1 MVVPLTWLF
10 EAAPARS
17 RRDRRAHR
25 LRPGPAQGCLR
36 RSRRRTRPAR
46 RRDACSALCA
56 RPNANRRRRAH
67 CEGRCRRL
75 RCLRLLRCLRGGR
88 SLFHPSVASQAIGGT
103 ATGAAITGTA
113 PRAVTTGATSGTIA
127 APWTTVTGLGV
138 DHVEDDVSDG
148 RVVDVVPAHGVGAG
162 DVLAEPLG
170 AGPVGEQRTR
180 GRGCG
185 SAGSRR
191 RVRRRSSRR
200 TPLQAIGPA
209 RRSAAGSRARRTNRR
224 PTGGRA
230 YTLPRMSWATNT
242 S

>member
-1 MVVPLTWLF
+1 M
-10 EAAPARS
+10 
-17 RRDRRAHR
+17 R
-25 LRPGPAQGCLR
+25 LRQLEADGIVERTVFDQVPPRVVYAVADAERDPPADVMH
-36 RSRRRTRPAR
+36 AR
-46 RRDACSALCA
+46 RYVRGQTRIVDAEHIATVDAGGCA
-56 RPNANRRRRAH
+56 
-67 CEGRCRRL
+67 
-75 RCLRLLRCLRGGR
+75 CLRLLRCLRGGR

-103 ATGAAITGTA
+103 ATEAAITGTA

-138 DHVEDDVSDG
+138 DHVEDGVSDG

-191 RVRRRSSRR
+191 WVRRR
-200 TPLQAIGPA
+200 
-209 RRSAAGSRARRTNRR
+209 
-224 PTGGRA
+224 
-230 YTLPRMSWATNT
+230 
-242 S
+242 